1 MRRRNIFEWLTQ
13 TRGAFATA
21 SCFFLFI
28 FNSAIHAETLHLP
41 YANGKILNAEYLSGD
56 IKRPAILVLHG
67 FLQTNE
73 FLATQSIINSLSA
86 LGYTVVGPNFS
97 LGIPDR
103 RQSMQCQAPHR
114 HTFEEDL
121 REIDFWVNWLRKQ
134 GYSKVIIVG
143 HSWGSQ
149 HGLGYVET
157 HPQAPIMAV
166 IAVSLVHVEQ
176 ATAIRN
182 KQIKQA
188 RNRVEHHDK
197 SLQAYVLSFCKAF
210 MATPQSYLSYA
221 RWDDARVIDSLGA
234 LQQRQL
240 PIYVVVG
247 SQDNRIDDNWVQVL
261 RAHSF
266 QTTVIEGANHFFSS
280 MHEFELSDRLE
291 AVLAEINA
299 SVKPKP

>member
-1 MRRRNIFEWLTQ
+1 MRRRNIFELLTQ
-13 TRGAFATA
+13 TRGAFIVALVLV
-21 SCFFLFI
+21 LFN
-28 FNSAIHAETLHLP
+28 FSSVVHAETLRLSL
-41 YANGKILNAEYLSGD
+41 AKGKILNAEYLRGD

-114 HTFEEDL
+114 HSFEEDL
-121 REIDFWVNWLRKQ
+121 GEIDSWVNWLRKQ

-157 HPQAPIMAV
+157 HPQSPVLAL
-166 IAVSLVHVEQ
+166 IAVSLVHTEQ
-176 ATAIRN
+176 ANAIYS
-182 KQIKQA
+182 KQVKQA
-188 RNRVEHHDK
+188 QARATRHDK
-197 SLQAYVLSFCKAF
+197 SLQPYALSFCKAF

-221 RWDDARVIDSLGA
+221 RWDDARVMDSLTV
-234 LQQRQL
+234 LQQRKL
-240 PIYVVVG
+240 PVYVVVG
-247 SQDNRIDDNWVQVL
+247 SQDNRIDDGWVKELRDHAFQV
-261 RAHSF
+261 
-266 QTTVIEGANHFFSS
+266 TVIEGANHFFSS

-291 AVLAEINA
+291 EIVAEINA
-299 SVKPKP
+299 SAK